1 MLQIGIDQHR
11 GSAVPPGMVE
21 ARQHRRLL
29 AEIAGELQQGDRNRL
44 AKLLLMLLK
53 RTDLINGAVPGA
65 VINQHQPVDPG
76 HRQHP
81 FNEMRDHGL
90 LVETGSH
97 NPNPCRF
104 HHGSPEADQREL

>member
-1 MLQIGIDQHR
+1 
-11 GSAVPPGMVE
+11 MVE

-29 AEIAGELQQGDRNRL
+29 AEIAGELQQGDGHWFP
-44 AKLLLMLLK
+44 KLLLVLLES
-53 RTDLINGAVPGA
+53 TDLINGAVPGP

-81 FNEMRDHGL
+81 FDEMRDHGL

-97 NPNPCRF
+97 HPHP
-104 HHGSPEADQREL
+104 